1 MKDLQIHIKISPEL
15 YLKNP
20 DSTELGQGIVSKSIE
35 LIVELGF
42 EAFTFKKL
50 GEKINSPESSIYR
63 YFESKH
69 TLLVYL
75 TCWFWSWI
83 EYKLVFATA
92 NVTSPSHKLREV
104 IKILTQP
111 KTFDSAFSFVDEE
124 LLDKIIITE
133 SVKTYHTINVDSENA
148 KGYFKAYKQ
157 VVKRVSDIVIE
168 LNPKFEYPQMLIS
181 TIIEGAHHQRYFA
194 EHLPSLTN
202 IDLKKDNISNFYTH
216 MLFKVIEE

>member
-1 MKDLQIHIKISPEL
+1 MKNLQIHIKISPEL

-20 DSTELGQGIVSKSIE
+20 DSTELGKSIISKSIE

-63 YFESKH
+63 YFENKH

-75 TCWFWSWI
+75 TCWYWSWI
-83 EYKLVFATA
+83 EYKLVFATI
-92 NVTSPSHKLREV
+92 NVNSASEKLGKV

-111 KTFDSAFSFVDEE
+111 VNADKTIPYIDEV
-124 LLDKIIITE
+124 LLDKIINTE
-133 SVKTYHTINVDSENA
+133 SIKTYHTKNVDSENE
-148 KGYFKAYKQ
+148 KGFFKAYKQ
-157 VVKRVSDIVIE
+157 VVKRVSDIVLEI
-168 LNPKFEYPQMLIS
+168 NPKFGYPHMLVS

-202 IDLKKDNISNFYTH
+202 INQREDYISSFYSL
-216 MLFKVIEE
+216 MVFKVIEE